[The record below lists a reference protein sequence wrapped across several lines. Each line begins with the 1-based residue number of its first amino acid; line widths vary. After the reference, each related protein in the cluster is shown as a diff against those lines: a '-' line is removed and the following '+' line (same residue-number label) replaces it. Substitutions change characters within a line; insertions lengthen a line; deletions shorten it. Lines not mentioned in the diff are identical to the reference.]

1 MTGHATRTLYRPAG
15 SSEVALIERTDYQG
29 FPPRLPGQPIFYPV
43 LNFEYAEQIAR
54 DWNSTDERHGFVGF
68 VTRFQVLESFIEP
81 YDVQQV
87 GGRSHLEYWIPAGD
101 LSRFN
106 DAIVGRIDVVAEYRH
121 GKRAA

>member
-87 GGRSHLEYWIPAGD
+87 GGRSTRTDGAKRSGPC
-101 LSRFN
+101 SRQ
-106 DAIVGRIDVVAEYRH
+106 GR
-121 GKRAA
+121 GGGGTFTSSCL